1 VAPDELEAAADR
13 AALAAILEARGR
25 NREARET
32 LRDVLATLEG
42 VLGPDH
48 YEVGLTLSE
57 LGEMHMSA
65 GRFTD
70 ADAALTRA
78 AAILERVLGTSHPM
92 AAACRARRQQARS
105 QRSDQ
110 GG

>member
-13 AALAAILEARGR
+13 AALAAILDARGR

-32 LRDVLATLEG
+32 LRDVLSKLEA

-57 LGEMHMSA
+57 LGDMHMSA
-65 GRFTD
+65 GHFSE
-70 ADAALTRA
+70 ADTALTRA
-78 AAILERVLGTSHPM
+78 AAIFERVLGTSHP
-92 AAACRARRQQARS
+92 AAVACRLRREQARS
-105 QRSDQ
+105 RRNNR